1 MSCCAFS
8 EDHPQTNSQSHQL
21 HAQTFTQYGAL
32 EYGLALTQQLKLVA
46 RQSYDCNTTQGALR
60 MESLGNFAGL
70 IQQEINRQTD
80 RRLVLAAAI
89 KDTESTL
96 HILGADMLRLV
107 GQHLWQ
113 PDILRWEDVMRPY
126 IAQLDDSPPV
136 L

>member
-1 MSCCAFS
+1 
-8 EDHPQTNSQSHQL
+8 
-21 HAQTFTQYGAL
+21 
-32 EYGLALTQQLKLVA
+32 
-46 RQSYDCNTTQGALR
+46 

-80 RRLVLAAAI
+80 RRLVLAAAM
-89 KDTESTL
+89 KDAESTL